1 MVNYNQII
9 FFVCVL
15 LCLLKSNPCVS
26 LLRGAIQSSRRTFLL
41 CRVTMGMEDLKTI
54 KSIKV
59 WIVFCAQQ
67 EQGVCL
73 VFLKKDVVC
82 HVPGQHWELNQ
93 HVLGGNGGELAPKP
107 HCCLNT
113 NVDKSMCV
121 SVKQVFEVLQ
131 DCASDTYCCNLNKL
145 LHQFI
150 FINRMKYIHSFM
162 TALIFCVF
170 SKLLFLTTDLTQ
182 LQI

>member
-1 MVNYNQII
+1 
-9 FFVCVL
+9 
-15 LCLLKSNPCVS
+15 
-26 LLRGAIQSSRRTFLL
+26 
-41 CRVTMGMEDLKTI
+41 MEDLKTI

-121 SVKQVFEVLQ
+121 SVKYVFEVL
-131 DCASDTYCCNLNKL
+131 
-145 LHQFI
+145 
-150 FINRMKYIHSFM
+150 
-162 TALIFCVF
+162 
-170 SKLLFLTTDLTQ
+170 
-182 LQI
+182 